1 MKSKP
6 QNSWPGIV
14 LIILG
19 IYLILKLI
27 FDIPFDLS
35 GAWTLFIIIPC
46 ITALK
51 KEGFS
56 PMPAIGLGTGI
67 SFFLSARDI
76 ISFATCIKIV
86 IPMALIIWGA
96 SILIN
101 SKAIKK
107 TGTKSSRNFES
118 GFPEYS
124 AIFSEQRILCSNEV
138 YAGATINA
146 IMGSILLDLRD
157 AYISEDVVT
166 NCSAIFGGITISV
179 PDNVNISVS
188 CIPVFGGIDNKAIKR
203 NIPNAATI
211 YINATCMFGGIDIR

>member
-203 NIPNAATI
+203 NIPNAPTI

>member
-51 KEGFS
+51 KEGFR

-67 SFFLSARDI
+67 SLFLSARDI
-76 ISFATCIKIV
+76 ISFATCIKII

-203 NIPNAATI
+203 NIPNAPTI